1 MTGTI
6 LLDVDTQV
14 DFMAASGALSVP
26 GAEALLPRLGA
37 LVLAAQAAGVPHWAT
52 TDTHTEGDPEFAA
65 YGFPAH
71 CVAGSPGWRRVAATA
86 QQEPVVVALDGTGV
100 EGVVGAM
107 AVDFRKASFDVG
119 ENPGFARALGLAGV
133 EEAYVVGV
141 ATEYCV
147 RAACLSLVAAGV
159 RVWVVTDAVAA
170 VEGGA
175 GAAALAELSAKGVRT
190 CRSGEAKAAWARA
203 QAERV
208 AGRGA
213 A

>member
-26 GAEALLPRLGA
+26 GAEALLPRLEA
-37 LVLAAQAAGVPHWAT
+37 LVAAAQAAGVPHWAT
-52 TDTHTEGDPEFAA
+52 TDTHTEADPEFAA

-71 CVAGSPGWRRVAATA
+71 CVAGSPGWLRVAETA
-86 QQEPVVVALDGTGV
+86 QAAPVVVALDGS
-100 EGVVGAM
+100 GAS
-107 AVDFRKASFDVG
+107 AVPGALEVDFRKASFDVG
-119 ENPGFARALGLAGV
+119 ENPGFARALRLAGV

-141 ATEYCV
+141 ATEFCV

-159 RVWVVTDAVAA
+159 RVWVVSDAVAA
-170 VEGGA
+170 VDGGA
-175 GAAALAELSAKGVRT
+175 GAAALAELAAKGVRV

-203 QAERV
+203 QAQHSARL
-208 AGRGA
+208 GA